1 MEHVNTRDQMKVW
14 VRVPVRW
21 SDMDAYGHVNNAKYM
36 TYFEA
41 ARINIFTQMA
51 LDGNWQGAPQGPV
64 LGSVTCNFRRELR
77 YPAVLEIGTRVVK
90 IGRRSFHFEHALF
103 LEGTDTLVADGRS
116 VVVWLDRAAGR
127 STELA
132 SEIRAFLERLV

>member
-1 MEHVNTRDQMKVW
+1 MEHLFTRDEMKIW

-41 ARINIFTQMA
+41 ARINIFTRMA
-51 LDGNWQGAPQGPV
+51 EDGNWQGAAHGPV
-64 LGSVTCNFRRELR
+64 LGSVTCNFRREVR
-77 YPAVLEIGTRVVK
+77 YPAVIDIGTRVAK
-90 IGRRSFHFEHALF
+90 ISRRSFHFEHALF

-116 VVVWLDRAAGR
+116 AVVWLDRATGK

-132 SEIRAFLERLV
+132 PEIHTFLERLV